1 MPPGYFVLLGR
12 RGKELGFPLT
22 AFDLTIVN
30 ILHILCVF
38 SEAMRRAYKYRF
50 IQHPG
55 KLSFWLKRSDA
66 C

>member
-30 ILHILCVF
+30 ILHIF
-38 SEAMRRAYKYRF
+38 MRIF
-50 IQHPG
+50 
-55 KLSFWLKRSDA
+55 
-66 C
+66 